1 MCWCFASRSHSVV
14 FGLSAILVCCT
25 SSIRSPVWCGTSV
38 MAIVVA
44 FWSLKIEPWA
54 AMEDSGIGSLS
65 AFERQRIE
73 SVIVLE
79 ALHEDEWG

>member
-1 MCWCFASRSHSVV
+1 
-14 FGLSAILVCCT
+14 
-25 SSIRSPVWCGTSV
+25 
-38 MAIVVA
+38 
-44 FWSLKIEPWA
+44 
-54 AMEDSGIGSLS
+54 MEDSGIGSLS

>member
-1 MCWCFASRSHSVV
+1 
-14 FGLSAILVCCT
+14 
-25 SSIRSPVWCGTSV
+25 

-54 AMEDSGIGSLS
+54 AMEDSGVGSLP
-65 AFERQRIE
+65 AFKKQRIE